1 MTIYSGFS
9 HWKWWFS
16 IAMLVYQRVAKKNPP
31 WRPVCKSD
39 NIYNICVAINL
50 SISKGICPPS
60 FESKRGGGGKHLSC
74 QVRGSFVGK
83 HVRCMVS
90 TNAMSFQFAHQTIPR
105 WRSWAS
111 SSALPPAF
119 WRKFRFAIEHVGRCR
134 DEVEHVEV
142 RWSSSLPRPRGSRG
156 WHFWDIS

>member
-1 MTIYSGFS
+1 MAIGQRWIYIHITI
-9 HWKWWFS
+9 
-16 IAMLVYQRVAKKNPP
+16 AKKNPP

-60 FESKRGGGGKHLSC
+60 SSKRGGGGKHLSC
-74 QVRGSFVGK
+74 QVSRQLRGEVCAVYGVHQRDVVPICTSDHPTVALLGFIK
-83 HVRCMVS
+83 C
-90 TNAMSFQFAHQTIPR
+90 FAAGI
-105 WRSWAS
+105 
-111 SSALPPAF
+111 L
-119 WRKFRFAIEHVGRCR
+119 RFAIEHVGRCR

-156 WHFWDIS
+156 WHFWDIDIS